1 MPPACRPD
9 AVPVGAAGIPKAGLA
24 RRRRLTAVLL
34 LFPLVVAAATLPAR
48 PAWADE
54 VAARVRQE
62 PLHAAAACTGRFV
75 RHSLPHTTRAADRP
89 ARAYDTNGAGVALAD
104 LDGDRLID
112 IVLAGL
118 HAPVTLLW
126 NRGGLRFERVELAEA
141 GTRAVAAVDVDG
153 NGDLD
158 LAFTRSGAGPALWR
172 GSGPARAFERP
183 HPLWPA
189 PMPIYAMA
197 WADLDGDLDL
207 DLAGATYD
215 DELRQSDAGQA
226 DSGVFV
232 YENTG
237 RALLPVRLSRN
248 AQGLA
253 VLLTDLNGD
262 GRPDIVVG
270 NDFALRDGVYYR
282 TPDGWQAGEPFAR
295 TTRNTMSFAAGDV
308 DNDGTLELLAA
319 DMKPYLSG
327 PEVDAAWR
335 PLRVAEAERL
345 AKMAAITGEE
355 LAPDPRQV
363 EANTLQVRGA
373 GGAFAERGEWAGI
386 AATGWTWSAQFGD
399 LDNDGF
405 LDLYAVNGMIAA
417 EIFGHLPGAELVE
430 QNQALR
436 NDGQRA
442 LRPRAGV
449 GTRRHRERARHGVR
463 RPGPGRR
470 PGHRRQQP
478 GGAGAAV
485 REPAVRR
492 RRPGGGP
499 ALARLPQPARHR
511 RRRPARHRHRHLP
524 AHRAGR
530 QRLPVQRPRAP
541 PLRAARR
548 RGGPPHPHRHLARPR
563 RHPGRRTPPPHP
575 GHHRALTHALPQGS
589 AHRATRPQRG

>member
-1 MPPACRPD
+1 MRH
-9 AVPVGAAGIPKAGLA
+9 AGWG
-24 RRRRLTAVLL
+24 RRRRLTAVGLLL
-34 LFPLVVAAATLPAR
+34 LFPLLAALAAP

-62 PLHAAAACTGRFV
+62 PLGAAAACTGRFE
-75 RHSLPHTTRAADRP
+75 RHALPHTTRAADRP
-89 ARAYDTNGAGVALAD
+89 ARAYDTYGAGVALAD

-118 HAPVTLLW
+118 RAPVTLLW
-126 NRGGLRFERVELAEA
+126 NRGGLQFDRVELAEA

-172 GSGPARAFERP
+172 GSGPARGFERP

-207 DLAGATYD
+207 DLVGATYN
-215 DELRQSDAGQA
+215 DELRQSQADSQA

-237 RALLPVRLSRN
+237 RALLPVRLARN
-248 AQGLA
+248 AQALA

-270 NDFALRDGVYYR
+270 NDFAQRDGAYFR
-282 TPDGWQAGEPFAR
+282 TADGWQAGEPFAR
-295 TTRNTMSFAAGDV
+295 TTRNTMSFATGDV
-308 DNDGTLELLAA
+308 DNDGRLELLAA

-327 PEVDAAWR
+327 PAVDAAWR
-335 PLRVAEAERL
+335 PLRIAEAERL

-355 LAPDPRQV
+355 LAPDPRQI
-363 EANTLQVRGA
+363 EANTLQMRGP
-373 GGAFAERGEWAGI
+373 GGAFAERGEWAGV

-436 NDGQRA
+436 NDGSGRFVPAPEWGLGATESGRGMAFADLDLDGDLDIVVNNLEAPAVLFENRLCGGAGLEVDLRWPGSPNPRA
-442 LRPRAGV
+442 IGASVRLATADATYLRTVQAGSGYLSSAPARLHFGLPAAAAYTLTLTVTWPDGVVTRSAGLRPRTLV
-449 GTRRHRERARHGVR
+449 TIER
-463 RPGPGRR
+463 
-470 PGHRRQQP
+470 
-478 GGAGAAV
+478 
-485 REPAVRR
+485 
-492 RRPGGGP
+492 
-499 ALARLPQPARHR
+499 
-511 RRRPARHRHRHLP
+511 
-524 AHRAGR
+524 
-530 QRLPVQRPRAP
+530 
-541 PLRAARR
+541 
-548 RGGPPHPHRHLARPR
+548 
-563 RHPGRRTPPPHP
+563 
-575 GHHRALTHALPQGS
+575 
-589 AHRATRPQRG
+589 

>member
-1 MPPACRPD
+1 MRH
-9 AVPVGAAGIPKAGLA
+9 AGWG
-24 RRRRLTAVLL
+24 RRRALTAVGLLL
-34 LFPLVVAAATLPAR
+34 LFPLLAALAAP

-62 PLHAAAACTGRFV
+62 PLGAAAACTGRFE
-75 RHSLPHTTRAADRP
+75 RHALPHTTRAADRP

-118 HAPVTLLW
+118 RAPVTLLW
-126 NRGGLRFERVELAEA
+126 NRGGLQFDRVELAEA

-172 GSGPARAFERP
+172 GSGPARGFERP

-207 DLAGATYD
+207 DLVGATYN
-215 DELRQSDAGQA
+215 DELRQSQADSQA

-237 RALLPVRLSRN
+237 RALLPVRLARN
-248 AQGLA
+248 AQALA

-270 NDFALRDGVYYR
+270 NDFAQRDGAYFR
-282 TPDGWQAGEPFAR
+282 TADGWQAGEPFAR
-295 TTRNTMSFAAGDV
+295 TTRNTMSFATGDV
-308 DNDGTLELLAA
+308 DNDGRLELLAA

-327 PEVDAAWR
+327 PAVDAAWR
-335 PLRVAEAERL
+335 PLRIAEAERL

-355 LAPDPRQV
+355 LAPDPRQI
-363 EANTLQVRGA
+363 EANTLQMRGP
-373 GGAFAERGEWAGI
+373 GGAFAERGEWAGV

-436 NDGQRA
+436 NDGSGRFVPAPEWGLGATESGRGMAFADLDLDGDLDIVVNNLEAPALLFENRLCGGAGLEVDLRWPGSPNPRA
-442 LRPRAGV
+442 IGAGVRLATAAAAYLRTVQAGSGYLSSAPARLHFGLPTAAADTLTLTVTWPDGAVTRSAGLRPRTLV
-449 GTRRHRERARHGVR
+449 TIER
-463 RPGPGRR
+463 
-470 PGHRRQQP
+470 
-478 GGAGAAV
+478 
-485 REPAVRR
+485 
-492 RRPGGGP
+492 
-499 ALARLPQPARHR
+499 
-511 RRRPARHRHRHLP
+511 
-524 AHRAGR
+524 
-530 QRLPVQRPRAP
+530 
-541 PLRAARR
+541 
-548 RGGPPHPHRHLARPR
+548 
-563 RHPGRRTPPPHP
+563 
-575 GHHRALTHALPQGS
+575 
-589 AHRATRPQRG
+589 

>member
-1 MPPACRPD
+1 MPDGVAADGLRRSVCSFCSRCSRRWRRPRR
-9 AVPVGAAGIPKAGLA
+9 G
-24 RRRRLTAVLL
+24 RRRSRSGL
-34 LFPLVVAAATLPAR
+34 
-48 PAWADE
+48 
-54 VAARVRQE
+54 RQE
-62 PLHAAAACTGRFV
+62 PLGAAAACTGRFV
-75 RHSLPHTTRAADRP
+75 RHALPHTTRAADRP

-118 HAPVTLLW
+118 RAPVTLLW
-126 NRGGLRFERVELAEA
+126 NRGGLQFDRVELAEA

-153 NGDLD
+153 NGALD

-207 DLAGATYD
+207 DLVGATYN
-215 DELRQSDAGQA
+215 DELRQSQADSQA

-237 RALLPVRLSRN
+237 RALLPVRLART
-248 AQGLA
+248 AQALA

-270 NDFALRDGVYYR
+270 NDFAQRDGAYFR
-282 TPDGWQAGEPFAR
+282 TADGWQAGEPFAR
-295 TTRNTMSFAAGDV
+295 TTRNTMSFATGDV
-308 DNDGTLELLAA
+308 DNDGRLELLAA

-327 PEVDAAWR
+327 PAVDAAWR
-335 PLRVAEAERL
+335 PLRIAEAERL

-355 LAPDPRQV
+355 LAPDPRQI
-363 EANTLQVRGA
+363 EANTLQMRGP
-373 GGAFAERGEWAGI
+373 GGAFAERGEWAGV

-436 NDGQRA
+436 NDGSGRFVPA
-442 LRPRAGV
+442 PEWGLGATESGRGMAF
-449 GTRRHRERARHGVR
+449 R

-470 PGHRRQQP
+470 PGHRREQP
-478 GGAGAAV
+478 GSAGAAV

-499 ALARLPQPARHR
+499 ALARLAQPARHR
-511 RRRPARHRHRHLP
+511 RRRPARHRRRHLP
-524 AHRAGR
+524 AHRAGG
-530 QRLPVQRPRAP
+530 QRLPVQRPPRASTS
-541 PLRAARR
+541 AC
-548 RGGPPHPHRHLARPR
+548 
-563 RHPGRRTPPPHP
+563 PPPPPTPSLSPSP
-575 GHHRALTHALPQGS
+575 GPTAPSPAAPDS
-589 AHRATRPQRG
+589 APAPWSPSKR

>member
-1 MPPACRPD
+1 MRH
-9 AVPVGAAGIPKAGLA
+9 AGWG
-24 RRRRLTAVLL
+24 RRRRLTAVGLLL
-34 LFPLVVAAATLPAR
+34 LFPLLAALAAP

-62 PLHAAAACTGRFV
+62 PLGAAAACTGRFE
-75 RHSLPHTTRAADRP
+75 RHALPHTTRAADRP

-118 HAPVTLLW
+118 RAPVTLLW
-126 NRGGLRFERVELAEA
+126 NRGGLQFDRVELAEA

-172 GSGPARAFERP
+172 GSGPARGFERP

-207 DLAGATYD
+207 DLVGATYN
-215 DELRQSDAGQA
+215 DELRQSQADSQA

-237 RALLPVRLSRN
+237 RALLPVRLARN
-248 AQGLA
+248 TQALA

-270 NDFALRDGVYYR
+270 NDFAQRDGAYFR
-282 TPDGWQAGEPFAR
+282 TADGWQAGEPFAR
-295 TTRNTMSFAAGDV
+295 TTRNTMSFATGDV
-308 DNDGTLELLAA
+308 DNDGRLELLAA

-327 PEVDAAWR
+327 PAVDAAWR
-335 PLRVAEAERL
+335 PLRIAEAERL

-355 LAPDPRQV
+355 LAPDPRQI
-363 EANTLQVRGA
+363 EANTLQMRGP
-373 GGAFAERGEWAGI
+373 GGAFAERGEWAGV

-436 NDGQRA
+436 NDGSGRFVPAPEWGLGATESGRGMAFADLDLDGDLDIVVNNLEAPAVLFENRLCGGAGLEVDLRWPGSPNPRA
-442 LRPRAGV
+442 IGASVRLATADATYLRTVQAGSGYLSSAPARLHFGLPAAAAYTLTLTVTWPDGVVTRSAGLRPRTLV
-449 GTRRHRERARHGVR
+449 TIER
-463 RPGPGRR
+463 
-470 PGHRRQQP
+470 
-478 GGAGAAV
+478 
-485 REPAVRR
+485 
-492 RRPGGGP
+492 
-499 ALARLPQPARHR
+499 
-511 RRRPARHRHRHLP
+511 
-524 AHRAGR
+524 
-530 QRLPVQRPRAP
+530 
-541 PLRAARR
+541 
-548 RGGPPHPHRHLARPR
+548 
-563 RHPGRRTPPPHP
+563 
-575 GHHRALTHALPQGS
+575 
-589 AHRATRPQRG
+589 

>member
-1 MPPACRPD
+1 M
-9 AVPVGAAGIPKAGLA
+9 A

-436 NDGQRA
+436 NDGSGRFVRA
-442 LRPRAGV
+442 PEWGLGA
-449 GTRRHRERARHGVR
+449 TES
-463 RPGPGRR
+463 GRGMAFADLDLDGDLDIVVNNLEAPALLFENR
-470 PGHRRQQP
+470 LC
-478 GGAGAAV
+478 GGAGLEVDLRWPGSPNPRAIGAGV
-485 REPAVRR
+485 RLATATATYLRTVQA
-492 RRPGGGP
+492 GSGYLSSGP
-499 ALARLPQPARHR
+499 ARLHFG
-511 RRRPARHRHRHLP
+511 LP
-524 AHRAGR
+524 AAAADPLTLTVTWPDRAVTQAAG
-530 QRLPVQRPRAP
+530 LRPHTLVTIER
-541 PLRAARR
+541 
-548 RGGPPHPHRHLARPR
+548 
-563 RHPGRRTPPPHP
+563 
-575 GHHRALTHALPQGS
+575 
-589 AHRATRPQRG
+589 

>member
-1 MPPACRPD
+1 MRH
-9 AVPVGAAGIPKAGLA
+9 AGWG
-24 RRRRLTAVLL
+24 RRRRLTAVGLLL
-34 LFPLVVAAATLPAR
+34 LFPLLAALAAP

-54 VAARVRQE
+54 VAVRVRQD
-62 PLHAAAACTGRFV
+62 PLGAAADCTGRFE
-75 RHSLPHTTRAADRP
+75 RHALPHTTRAADRP

-118 HAPVTLLW
+118 RAPVTLLW
-126 NRGGLRFERVELAEA
+126 NRGGLQFDRVELAEA

-153 NGDLD
+153 NGALD

-207 DLAGATYD
+207 DLAGATYN

-237 RALLPVRLSRN
+237 RALLPVRLARN

-295 TTRNTMSFAAGDV
+295 TSRNTMSFAAGDV
-308 DNDGTLELLAA
+308 DNDGSLELLAA
-319 DMKPYLSG
+319 DMKPYLTGSA
-327 PEVDAAWR
+327 VDAAWR

-355 LAPDPRQV
+355 LAPDPRQI
-363 EANTLQVRGA
+363 EANTLQMRGP
-373 GGAFAERGEWAGI
+373 GGAFAERGEGAGI

-399 LDNDGF
+399 LDNDGY

-436 NDGQRA
+436 NDGSGRFVPAPEWGLGATESGRGMAFADLDLDGDLDIVVNNLEAPA
-442 LRPRAGV
+442 LLFENRLC
-449 GTRRHRERARHGVR
+449 
-463 RPGPGRR
+463 
-470 PGHRRQQP
+470 
-478 GGAGAAV
+478 GGAGLEVDLRWPGSPNPRAIGAGVRLATAAATYLRTV
-485 REPAVRR
+485 QAGSGYLSSAPARLHFGLPAAAADTLTLTVTWPDGAVTRSAGI
-492 RRPGGGP
+492 RPGT
-499 ALARLPQPARHR
+499 LVTIER
-511 RRRPARHRHRHLP
+511 
-524 AHRAGR
+524 
-530 QRLPVQRPRAP
+530 
-541 PLRAARR
+541 
-548 RGGPPHPHRHLARPR
+548 
-563 RHPGRRTPPPHP
+563 
-575 GHHRALTHALPQGS
+575 
-589 AHRATRPQRG
+589 

>member
-1 MPPACRPD
+1 MRH
-9 AVPVGAAGIPKAGLA
+9 AGWG
-24 RRRRLTAVLL
+24 RRRRLTAVGLLL
-34 LFPLVVAAATLPAR
+34 LFPLLAALAAP

-62 PLHAAAACTGRFV
+62 PLGAAAACTGRFE
-75 RHSLPHTTRAADRP
+75 RHALPHTTRAADRP
-89 ARAYDTNGAGVALAD
+89 ARAYDTYGAGVALAD

-118 HAPVTLLW
+118 RAPVTLLW
-126 NRGGLRFERVELAEA
+126 NRGGLQFDRVELAEA

-172 GSGPARAFERP
+172 GSGPARGFERP

-207 DLAGATYD
+207 DLVGATYN
-215 DELRQSDAGQA
+215 DELRQSQADSQA

-237 RALLPVRLSRN
+237 RALLPVRLARN
-248 AQGLA
+248 AQALA

-270 NDFALRDGVYYR
+270 NDFAQRDGAYFR
-282 TPDGWQAGEPFAR
+282 TADGWQAGEPFAR
-295 TTRNTMSFAAGDV
+295 TTRNTMSFATGDV
-308 DNDGTLELLAA
+308 DNDGRLELLAA

-327 PEVDAAWR
+327 PAVDAAWR
-335 PLRVAEAERL
+335 PLRIAEAERL

-355 LAPDPRQV
+355 LAPDPRQI
-363 EANTLQVRGA
+363 EANTLQMRGP
-373 GGAFAERGEWAGI
+373 GGAFAERGEWAGV

-436 NDGQRA
+436 NDGSGRFVPAPEWGLGATESGRGMAFADLDLDGDLDIVVNNLEAPAVLFENRLCGGAGLEVDLRWPGSPNPRA
-442 LRPRAGV
+442 IGASVRLATADATYLRTVQAGSGYLSSAPARLHFGLPAAAADTLTLTVTWPDGVVTRSAGLRPRTLV
-449 GTRRHRERARHGVR
+449 TIER
-463 RPGPGRR
+463 
-470 PGHRRQQP
+470 
-478 GGAGAAV
+478 
-485 REPAVRR
+485 
-492 RRPGGGP
+492 
-499 ALARLPQPARHR
+499 
-511 RRRPARHRHRHLP
+511 
-524 AHRAGR
+524 
-530 QRLPVQRPRAP
+530 
-541 PLRAARR
+541 
-548 RGGPPHPHRHLARPR
+548 
-563 RHPGRRTPPPHP
+563 
-575 GHHRALTHALPQGS
+575 
-589 AHRATRPQRG
+589 

>member
-1 MPPACRPD
+1 MRH
-9 AVPVGAAGIPKAGLA
+9 AGWG
-24 RRRRLTAVLL
+24 RRRRLTAVGLLL
-34 LFPLVVAAATLPAR
+34 LFPLLAALAAP

-62 PLHAAAACTGRFV
+62 PLGAAAACTGRFE
-75 RHSLPHTTRAADRP
+75 RHALPHTTRAADRP
-89 ARAYDTNGAGVALAD
+89 ARAYDTYGAGVALAD

-118 HAPVTLLW
+118 RAPVTLLW
-126 NRGGLRFERVELAEA
+126 NRGGLQFDRVELAEA

-172 GSGPARAFERP
+172 GSGPARGFERP

-207 DLAGATYD
+207 DLVGATYN
-215 DELRQSDAGQA
+215 DELRQSQADSHA

-237 RALLPVRLSRN
+237 RALLPVRLARN
-248 AQGLA
+248 AQALA

-270 NDFALRDGVYYR
+270 NDFAQRDGAYFR
-282 TPDGWQAGEPFAR
+282 TADGWQAGEPFAR
-295 TTRNTMSFAAGDV
+295 TTRNTMSFATGDV
-308 DNDGTLELLAA
+308 DNDGRLELLAA

-327 PEVDAAWR
+327 PAVDAAWR
-335 PLRVAEAERL
+335 PLRIAEAERL
-345 AKMAAITGEE
+345 AKIAAITGEE
-355 LAPDPRQV
+355 LVPDPRQI
-363 EANTLQVRGA
+363 EANTLQMRGP
-373 GGAFAERGEWAGI
+373 GGAFAERGEWAGV

-436 NDGQRA
+436 NDGSGRFVPAPEWGLGATESGRGMAFADLDLDGDLDIVVNNLEAPAVLFENRLCGGAGLEVDLRWPGSPNPRA
-442 LRPRAGV
+442 IGASVRLATADATYLRTVQAGSGYLSSAPARLHFGLPAAAADTLTLTVTWPDGVVTRSAGLRPRTLV
-449 GTRRHRERARHGVR
+449 TIER
-463 RPGPGRR
+463 
-470 PGHRRQQP
+470 
-478 GGAGAAV
+478 
-485 REPAVRR
+485 
-492 RRPGGGP
+492 
-499 ALARLPQPARHR
+499 
-511 RRRPARHRHRHLP
+511 
-524 AHRAGR
+524 
-530 QRLPVQRPRAP
+530 
-541 PLRAARR
+541 
-548 RGGPPHPHRHLARPR
+548 
-563 RHPGRRTPPPHP
+563 
-575 GHHRALTHALPQGS
+575 
-589 AHRATRPQRG
+589 

>member
-1 MPPACRPD
+1 MRH
-9 AVPVGAAGIPKAGLA
+9 AGWG
-24 RRRRLTAVLL
+24 RRRRLTAVGLLL
-34 LFPLVVAAATLPAR
+34 LFPLLAALAAP

-62 PLHAAAACTGRFV
+62 PLGAAAACTGRFE
-75 RHSLPHTTRAADRP
+75 RHALPHTTRAADRP

-118 HAPVTLLW
+118 RAPVTLLW
-126 NRGGLRFERVELAEA
+126 NRGGLQFDRVELAEA

-172 GSGPARAFERP
+172 GSGPARGFERP

-207 DLAGATYD
+207 DLVGATYN
-215 DELRQSDAGQA
+215 DELRQSQADSQA

-237 RALLPVRLSRN
+237 RALLPVRLARN
-248 AQGLA
+248 AQALA

-270 NDFALRDGVYYR
+270 NDFAQRDGAYFR
-282 TPDGWQAGEPFAR
+282 TADGWQAGEPFAR
-295 TTRNTMSFAAGDV
+295 TTRNTMSFATGDV
-308 DNDGTLELLAA
+308 DNDGRLELLAA

-327 PEVDAAWR
+327 PAVDAAWR
-335 PLRVAEAERL
+335 PLRIAEAERL

-355 LAPDPRQV
+355 LAPDPRQI
-363 EANTLQVRGA
+363 EANTLQMRGP
-373 GGAFAERGEWAGI
+373 GGAFAERGEWAGV

-436 NDGQRA
+436 NDGSGRFVPAPEWGLGATESGRGMAFADLDLDGDLDIVVNNLEAPAVLFENRLCGGAGLEVDLRWPGSPNPRA
-442 LRPRAGV
+442 IGASVRLATADATYLRTVQAGSGYLSSAPARLHFGLPAAAAYTLTLTVTWPDGVVTRSAGLRPRTLV
-449 GTRRHRERARHGVR
+449 TIER
-463 RPGPGRR
+463 
-470 PGHRRQQP
+470 
-478 GGAGAAV
+478 
-485 REPAVRR
+485 
-492 RRPGGGP
+492 
-499 ALARLPQPARHR
+499 
-511 RRRPARHRHRHLP
+511 
-524 AHRAGR
+524 
-530 QRLPVQRPRAP
+530 
-541 PLRAARR
+541 
-548 RGGPPHPHRHLARPR
+548 
-563 RHPGRRTPPPHP
+563 
-575 GHHRALTHALPQGS
+575 
-589 AHRATRPQRG
+589 